1 MTGQH
6 DPSGVSNQGLIRDR
20 PRLCSP
26 LSCWWASRP
35 LPVGG
40 QESPQSSA
48 LTGPADS
55 ARVAKGN
62 RKAAKRAAKEAEP
75 AGEAPEGEELPSSER
90 AGLPESDPARRREA
104 PLARLIV
111 TGAITRFGG
120 EDRTIG
126 GAGILK
132 KALGGIGIS
141 RRRTIVELTAH
152 VLDAVTGEV
161 LLSLTGFGMSR
172 KGGGLVA
179 VGGT

>member
-1 MTGQH
+1 M
-6 DPSGVSNQGLIRDR
+6 
-20 PRLCSP
+20 
-26 LSCWWASRP
+26 
-35 LPVGG
+35 
-40 QESPQSSA
+40 
-48 LTGPADS
+48 
-55 ARVAKGN
+55 
-62 RKAAKRAAKEAEP
+62 
-75 AGEAPEGEELPSSER
+75 
-90 AGLPESDPARRREA
+90 
-104 PLARLIV
+104 IV

-179 VGGT
+179 VGRTKDGVVAGGTAATNVTAEAIGEATRLAAQDLAAKITNSRDVLLSAVKESQRPEGPTER